1 MSDNNPSFV
10 DIDKTI
16 EIMKKRYSLPADF
29 NGDEDQYFHELA
41 QKKFPG
47 LNLPDWEDAMIDTN
61 TYFDIDYNTV
71 DTSFQTIDTLNRQHE
86 KMVNDTIVDVE
97 NIVVQEFPERIA
109 DAYYRESIRK
119 LRENNPQTSIGGVNL
134 DESASEAMLKS
145 QIITK
150 EDEEIVAQGQRE
162 LAGSQTV
169 DAIKNSLAMKAF
181 AENKD
186 NLPFFKRASKFKE
199 EINKELGAG
208 VLPDLLWKDIF
219 HKPVVQAFLD
229 VDSPWSIKNQRW
241 RNVLTHSVNQSNQ
254 AMM

>member
-10 DIDKTI
+10 DIDKAI
-16 EIMKKRYSLPADF
+16 NIMRENYSLPADF
-29 NGDEDQYFHELA
+29 DGDEDQYFHELA

-47 LNLPDWEDAMIDTN
+47 LNLPNWEDTMIDTS

-71 DTSFQTIDTLNRQHE
+71 DTSFQTIDTLNKQHE
-86 KMVNDTIVDVE
+86 KMVNNTIVEAED
-97 NIVVQEFPERIA
+97 IFVQEFPERIA
-109 DAYYRESIRK
+109 DAYYRESIRN

-134 DESASEAMLKS
+134 EESASEAALKS

-150 EDEEIVAQGQRE
+150 EDEEIVAQGQKE

-186 NLPFFKRASKFKE
+186 NLPFFKEHLNLKK
-199 EINKELGAG
+199 K
-208 VLPDLLWKDIF
+208 
-219 HKPVVQAFLD
+219 
-229 VDSPWSIKNQRW
+229 
-241 RNVLTHSVNQSNQ
+241 
-254 AMM
+254 